1 MTDLQERSDLWKWD
15 ITCGTWV
22 GIKTKVSPG
31 PLHSHAACRLPSCM
45 LVFGGE
51 RDGHSTNDLWK
62 FSFSKLTVDLD
73 VALTIIF
80 FCCFLG
86 TEVWEKINIHGIRP
100 QPRAESVAFTV
111 SELVLNNKTSSLEN
125 KATRTR
131 LRTCT
136 SADRGSRHSSGLNNR
151 IHPYEQT
158 YVFSPSQEEYT
169 DGSELL
175 GESAVR
181 ANKTS
186 FLQEISKL
194 SQINIARINNRCSYT
209 VLTERHT
216 DSTES
221 LLRQAA
227 LSPGIDY
234 EEYEF
239 STPTRGTMIKSK
251 SAYVIK
257 KKFNNDVSP
266 VTQNEKENFTKK
278 RVEFDSTIKK
288 IPREPISVPNFN
300 LLTLPTPVLTPV
312 EASKLVYLDTEEE
325 NYHYDDE
332 FAIPYGNITQVKPLD
347 SDYKDNKTVK
357 RGDSYNSHLAY
368 ADNPLYQHM
377 VGSSSTKFA
386 SYAVP
391 ENFDETV
398 SSTSDYFSIDTVN
411 RLSSASNYSIRMN
424 NGQEDRNKGKSNE
437 GIFGFSNPNYLGP
450 DIKSYLEKEKGRKD
464 FLKTI
469 NNLTSEEANNSNLS
483 ETEDILELQTC
494 DGTFNKNTKVYYKHV
509 RNKALPKSLP
519 LETQLRLK
527 GGKSR
532 ASSASRA
539 EKNSIRDDKSKFEA
553 EILSNESFI
562 PLFVFI
568 LGGKEQ
574 GQVTVFQRPLSIWK
588 LKLF

>member
-1 MTDLQERSDLWKWD
+1 MS
-15 ITCGTWV
+15 GV
-22 GIKTKVSPG
+22 
-31 PLHSHAACRLPSCM
+31 
-45 LVFGGE
+45 
-51 RDGHSTNDLWK
+51 
-62 FSFSKLTVDLD
+62 
-73 VALTIIF
+73 
-80 FCCFLG
+80 
-86 TEVWEKINIHGIRP
+86 RP

-111 SELVLNNKTSSLEN
+111 SELVLNSDNKTPSLEN
-125 KATRTR
+125 KAVRTR

-136 SADRGSRHSSGLNNR
+136 SADRGSRHSSYLNNR
-151 IHPYEQT
+151 VQPYEQT
-158 YVFSPSQEEYT
+158 FVYNPTREDYT

-175 GESAVR
+175 GDTASR
-181 ANKTS
+181 SSKTS

-221 LLRQAA
+221 LLRPTTE
-227 LSPGIDY
+227 LSPAVVDGG

-257 KKFNNDVSP
+257 KKFSNDLASSNQASDRDN
-266 VTQNEKENFTKK
+266 TTRKH
-278 RVEFDSTIKK
+278 VEFDSNTTKK
-288 IPREPISVPNFN
+288 MIPREPISVPNFN
-300 LLTLPTPVLTPV
+300 LLTFPTPVLTPV
-312 EASKLVYLDTEEE
+312 EATRLVYLDTEEE

-332 FAIPYGNITQVKPLD
+332 FALPYGSITQVRSSNID
-347 SDYKDNKTVK
+347 SKDSNRSVK

-377 VGSSSTKFA
+377 VNTTNPTGRLA
-386 SYAVP
+386 SFAVP

-411 RLSSASNYSIRMN
+411 RLSSASNYSIKMN
-424 NGQEDRNKGKSNE
+424 NGQEDKNKTKCNDGV
-437 GIFGFSNPNYLGP
+437 FGFSNPNYLGP
-450 DIKSYLEKEKGRKD
+450 DIKSYLEKERNTRKE
-464 FLKTI
+464 FSKTI
-469 NNLTSEEANNSNLS
+469 NNLTNSEESNNPNHS
-483 ETEDILELQTC
+483 ETEDILELQSY

-509 RNKALPKSLP
+509 RNKGPPNSLP
-519 LETQLRLK
+519 LESHLRLK
-527 GGKSR
+527 GGKCR

-539 EKNSIRDDKSKFEA
+539 EKNSFREDGSKVHSA
-553 EILSNESFI
+553 IPGNETFI
-562 PLFVFI
+562 PFFVFI

-574 GQVTVFQRPLSIWK
+574 GQVTVFRRPLSIWK